1 MNILQ
6 LQRRNMATMWNRY
19 VEKHF
24 NTKVCLSNYQ
34 ILGTSHDSFCLKKVL
49 KFDQLYESESVSCSV
64 LSDFAT
70 SWTVAHQ
77 ASLSVGFS
85 RQEWVAISFCRRS
98 SQPRDWMHVF
108 QIAGSFFTLWATWE
122 VVAKS
127 DLSLLKIL
135 LL

>member
-6 LQRRNMATMWNRY
+6 LQRRNTATMWNRY

-34 ILGTSHDSFCLKKVL
+34 ILRTSHDSFCLKKVL

-77 ASLSVGFS
+77 ASLWDSPGRSGLLFPSAGDLPNPGIECMSSKLLAVSLLF
-85 RQEWVAISFCRRS
+85 ELPRR
-98 SQPRDWMHVF
+98 
-108 QIAGSFFTLWATWE
+108 LL
-122 VVAKS
+122 AKS